1 MTPEE
6 FNASTSGPLQKLGA
20 LHYFHPY
27 AKEAAES
34 LGIDGFRFYFCG
46 RAGVLGEVSTDV
58 MLSAFGYF
66 EPGLVDKMWTTGKER
81 CNVVE
86 AAHAQLNVAYRIGA
100 DALGEVDGL
109 GEAAEAM
116 AQLTAQVDRSSLP
129 LFAGFVALDPP
140 AAPAEAFMHQ
150 AIVMRELRGSVHLAA
165 LAATGLSSRAAHQI
179 KRPNDLEMFGY
190 KEAIDISDADRAAYE
205 LVEPMTNGAMNLH
218 AEAITSAQRAQVA
231 QVSTDAMAAFADEIE
246 KLGV

>member
-1 MTPEE
+1 MNPEE
-6 FNASTSGPLQKLGA
+6 FNAATSGPLQKIGA

-27 AKEAAES
+27 AKEAADS
-34 LGIDGFRFYFCG
+34 LGIDMFRFYFCG

-58 MLSAFGYF
+58 MLAAFGYF
-66 EPGLVDKMWTTGKER
+66 EPGLVDKMWTSGKER

-86 AAHAQLNVAYRIGA
+86 AAHAQLDVAYKIGA
-100 DALGEVDGL
+100 DTLGDVAGL
-109 GEAAEAM
+109 AEAAASM

-129 LFAGFVALDPP
+129 LFAGFVAMDAP
-140 AAPAEAFMHQ
+140 AAPAEAFMHY

-165 LAATGLSSRAAHQI
+165 LAATGLGSRAAHQI

-190 KEAIDISDADRAAYE
+190 TEAIDLSDADHAAYA
-205 LVEPMTNGAMNLH
+205 LIEPMTNSAMNLH
-218 AEAITSAQRAQVA
+218 AEAITAEQRAQVA
-231 QVSTDAMAAFADEIE
+231 NVSADAMTALQGEIA